1 MRFNLSSYS
10 HSSANIQ
17 QQYLRTSRA
26 GGREHFGNDAL
37 QIGVAYQ
44 IAIFRWHFREP
55 KEISSTNTPSDKCTN
70 KSAAVNKQAG
80 KNFADL
86 QKQHA
91 ALFLHF
97 FFLRYIHKF
106 LFFRFFFFNFSV
118 TSANRLEQTYLNSSP
133 EILINQNETGS
144 PF

>member
-55 KEISSTNTPSDKCTN
+55 KEISSINSPSDKCTN

-97 FFLRYIHKF
+97 LLKIHKF
-106 LFFRFFFFNFSV
+106 LFFFRFFFKSV

>member
-55 KEISSTNTPSDKCTN
+55 KEISSINSPSDKCTN

-97 FFLRYIHKF
+97 LLKIHKF
-106 LFFRFFFFNFSV
+106 LFFFFVFF
-118 TSANRLEQTYLNSSP
+118 LN
-133 EILINQNETGS
+133 LLLLLTGWS
-144 PF
+144 KHI